1 MRQRHAERQADL
13 RAGAERLARM
23 AIWLVKIPQLV
34 SPILERVRG
43 QDPILILDHVPKL
56 ASESRQRDRHAF
68 PVLTRLSGPC
78 GEQSIVFLRKRF
90 GALCDAR
97 GQFRLPADALAA
109 QLRELRDR
117 GQRVAEYAQAA

>member
-1 MRQRHAERQADL
+1 MTTSSGMSFLAALHSAPASNKRSPSGWISSQPPHAAMRQRHAERQADL

-78 GEQSIVFLRKRF
+78 GE
-90 GALCDAR
+90 
-97 GQFRLPADALAA
+97 
-109 QLRELRDR
+109 
-117 GQRVAEYAQAA
+117 